1 MKPPVSTKSPAPGKA
16 ARAGKGLQVAS
27 AAVKPAP
34 KPQRGIFAEKAFGFD
49 GVANEEIERSHNQRM
64 LKLVFSQTIVIVIL
78 TTVLILMTPFTRPI
92 YHYYAVDDATRTP
105 RSMVGLTMPNMTN
118 TAVLSWSVTSVTAI
132 MTVGFGDFEQ
142 KLNSQKNRFTP
153 KGWES
158 FVNAFYKQEIGQSFK
173 EHQLVLTTVP
183 SNTPVIVSQGINED
197 KAYQWEV
204 QLPIVMTY
212 ATNNN
217 VTRRDHQIAKL
228 KIVRVP
234 TLQNP
239 AGIAIKDWRVEKGQ

>member
-1 MKPPVSTKSPAPGKA
+1 MKPPVSPKPQGSGKA
-16 ARAGKGLQVAS
+16 APAGKNPSSAPVKQASKPPRGL
-27 AAVKPAP
+27 
-34 KPQRGIFAEKAFGFD
+34 FAEKAFGFD
-49 GVANEEIERSHNQRM
+49 GVTNEDIERSHHRRM

-78 TTVLILMTPFTRPI
+78 AGVLILMTPFTRPI
-92 YHYYAVDDATRTP
+92 YQYYAVDDATRTP
-105 RSMVGLTMPNMTN
+105 RAMVGLTMPNMTN
-118 TAVLSWSVTSVTAI
+118 TAVLSWAVTSVTAI
-132 MTVGFGDFEQ
+132 MAVGFGDFEQ
-142 KLNSQKNRFTP
+142 KLNAQKSRFTP

-158 FVNAFYKQEIGQSFK
+158 FVAAFYKESIGQSFK

-183 SNTPVIVSQGINED
+183 SNTPVIVSQGVNED

-228 KIVRVP
+228 KIVRVSP
-234 TLQNP
+234 AQNP